1 MRRADGDRPAR
12 ARGVR
17 AAGGAARRLR
27 EIAERYVAR
36 LRLEPLLGHRLER
49 GLLATEGVRAVYFDR
64 DSRPD
69 DLFGARR
76 PPRRR
81 GGDDLAEGPR
91 FRVVYVPIEARAAE
105 LRLIVV
111 LAVGAAHD
119 DPGRDVYLA
128 AERIARR
135 VFRRNP

>member
-1 MRRADGDRPAR
+1 MQTVIAPHEPE
-12 ARGVR
+12 VR
-17 AAGGAARRLR
+17 QQLEALSPRLR
-27 EIAERYVAR
+27 EIARRYIAR
-36 LRLEPLLGHRLER
+36 LRFEPFLGHRLER
-49 GLLATEGVRAVYFDR
+49 GLLATEEARAVYFDR

-81 GGDDLAEGPR
+81 GSDDLAEGPR
-91 FRVVYVPIEARAAE
+91 FRVVYIPIEARAAE

-128 AERIARR
+128 AGRIARR

>member
-1 MRRADGDRPAR
+1 MQTVIAPLEPEVSAELE
-12 ARGVR
+12 ALPS
-17 AAGGAARRLR
+17 RLR
-27 EIAERYVAR
+27 DIAQRYIQR
-36 LRLEPLLGHRLER
+36 LRLEPFLGHRLER
-49 GLLATEGVRAVYFDR
+49 GLLATEGARAVYFDR
-64 DSRPD
+64 DSRPN

-81 GGDDLAEGPR
+81 GSDLAEGPR

-119 DPGRDVYLA
+119 DPSRDVYLA

>member
-1 MRRADGDRPAR
+1 MQTVIAPHEPEVTAQLE
-12 ARGVR
+12 ALPP
-17 AAGGAARRLR
+17 RLR
-27 EIAERYVAR
+27 EIAQRYIAR
-36 LRLEPLLGHRLER
+36 LRFEPLLGHRLER
-49 GLLATEGVRAVYFDR
+49 GLLATEGARAVYFDR

-81 GGDDLAEGPR
+81 GSDDLAEGPR
-91 FRVVYVPIEARAAE
+91 YRVVYIPIEARAAE
-105 LRLIVV
+105 LRVIVV

-119 DPGRDVYLA
+119 DPSRDVYIE
-128 AERIARR
+128 AERVARR

>member
-1 MRRADGDRPAR
+1 VQTVIAPHEPEVRRQLDTLPP
-12 ARGVR
+12 
-17 AAGGAARRLR
+17 RLR
-27 EIAERYVAR
+27 EIAQRYIAR
-36 LRLEPLLGHRLER
+36 LRFEPFLRHRLER
-49 GLLATEGVRAVYFDR
+49 GLLATEATRAVYFDR

-81 GGDDLAEGPR
+81 GNEDLAEGPR
-91 FRVVYVPIEARAAE
+91 FRVVYIPIEARATE

-119 DPGRDVYLA
+119 DPRRDVYAA

>member
-1 MRRADGDRPAR
+1 VQTVIAPHELE
-12 ARGVR
+12 VQQQL
-17 AAGGAARRLR
+17 AALSPRLR
-27 EIAERYVAR
+27 EIAQRYIER
-36 LRLEPLLGHRLER
+36 LRFEPFLGHRLER
-49 GLLATEGVRAVYFDR
+49 GLLATEGARAVYFDR

-76 PPRRR
+76 PPRRQ

-91 FRVVYVPIEARAAE
+91 FRVVYIPIEARAAE

-119 DPGRDVYLA
+119 DPSRDVYIA
-128 AERIARR
+128 AERISRR
-135 VFRRNP
+135 VLRRNP

>member
-1 MRRADGDRPAR
+1 VQTVIAPLEGE
-12 ARGVR
+12 VR
-17 AAGGAARRLR
+17 KQLEALPPRLR
-27 EIAERYVAR
+27 EIAQRYIER
-36 LRLEPLLGHRLER
+36 LRLEPFLGHRLER
-49 GLLATEGVRAVYFDR
+49 GLLATEGARAVYFDR

-81 GGDDLAEGPR
+81 GSDDLAEGSR
-91 FRVVYVPIEARAAE
+91 FRVVYIPIEARAAE

-111 LAVGAAHD
+111 LAVGAAHEN
-119 DPGRDVYLA
+119 PGCDVYPA

>member
-1 MRRADGDRPAR
+1 M
-12 ARGVR
+12 
-17 AAGGAARRLR
+17 
-27 EIAERYVAR
+27 
-36 LRLEPLLGHRLER
+36 
-49 GLLATEGVRAVYFDR
+49 YFDR

-81 GGDDLAEGPR
+81 GRQDLAEGPR

-111 LAVGAAHD
+111 LAVGAAHG
-119 DPGRDVYLA
+119 DPSRDVYLA

>member
-1 MRRADGDRPAR
+1 VQTVIAPHEPE
-12 ARGVR
+12 VR
-17 AAGGAARRLR
+17 EQLQALPPCLR
-27 EIAERYVAR
+27 EIAHRYIER

-49 GLLATEGVRAVYFDR
+49 GLLASEGARAVYFDR

-69 DLFGARR
+69 DLFG
-76 PPRRR
+76 
-81 GGDDLAEGPR
+81 GSDDLAEGPR
-91 FRVVYVPIEARAAE
+91 FRVVYLPLEARAAE

-111 LAVGAAHD
+111 LAIGPAHE
-119 DPGRDVYLA
+119 DPERDVYVA

>member
-1 MRRADGDRPAR
+1 VQTVIAPHEPEVRRQLDALPP
-12 ARGVR
+12 
-17 AAGGAARRLR
+17 RLR
-27 EIAERYVAR
+27 EIAHRYIER
-36 LRLEPLLGHRLER
+36 LRLEPFLGHRLER
-49 GLLATEGVRAVYFDR
+49 GLLATEGALTVYFDR

-81 GGDDLAEGPR
+81 GDQDLAEGPR
-91 FRVVYVPIEARAAE
+91 FRVVYVPIEARATE
-105 LRLIVV
+105 LRLVVV

-119 DPGRDVYLA
+119 DPSRDVYLA
-128 AERIARR
+128 ADRIARR

>member
-1 MRRADGDRPAR
+1 VQTVIAPHEPE
-12 ARGVR
+12 VR
-17 AAGGAARRLR
+17 QQLEALSPRLR
-27 EIAERYVAR
+27 EIARRYIER
-36 LRLEPLLGHRLER
+36 LRLEPFLGHPLER
-49 GLLATEGVRAVYFDR
+49 GLLATEQARAVYFDN

-76 PPRRR
+76 PSRRR
-81 GGDDLAEGPR
+81 GSDDLAEGPR
-91 FRVVYVPIEARAAE
+91 FRVVYIPIEARAAE

-119 DPGRDVYLA
+119 DPSRDVYLA

>member
-1 MRRADGDRPAR
+1 MQTVIAPHEPE
-12 ARGVR
+12 VR
-17 AAGGAARRLR
+17 QQLDVLSPRLR
-27 EIAERYVAR
+27 EIARRYIER
-36 LRLEPLLGHRLER
+36 LRLEPFLGHRLQR
-49 GLLATEGVRAVYFDR
+49 GLLATERARAVYFDR

-69 DLFGARR
+69 DLFGGRR
-76 PPRRR
+76 PARRR
-81 GGDDLAEGPR
+81 GNDDLAEGPR

-119 DPGRDVYLA
+119 DPARDVYLA